1 MQPAQM
7 AYDRAITVFS
17 PDGRLFQ
24 VEYARSAVK
33 RGSTTVGIK
42 FKDGVILIA
51 DKRIKSKLVEKEG
64 IEKIYV
70 IDEHIGCATSG
81 LVADARVLV
90 DYGRLIAQ
98 IERVTY
104 GEKITVEHLVKRICD
119 YKQQYTQYGG
129 VRPFGASL
137 LIAGIDEKGVYLI
150 ETEPSGAA
158 ISYKADAIGTGR
170 EVVMELFEKKYRE
183 DMDFE
188 EAIMLGLDGIDAV
201 SEEEIEKLTL
211 EIGYIKKGGAF
222 KKMSDDEI
230 AKYVE
235 MYKERKKGEGENGSA

>member
-24 VEYARSAVK
+24 VEYARAAVK
-33 RGSTTVGIK
+33 RGTTTVGLK
-42 FKDGVILIA
+42 FKDGVILMA
-51 DKRIKSKLVEKEG
+51 DKRIRSRLLEPKSMEKVF
-64 IEKIYV
+64 I

-81 LVADARVLV
+81 LVGDARVLV
-90 DYGRLIAQ
+90 DYARLIAQ

-104 GEKITVEHLVKRICD
+104 GEGISVEHLVKRISD

-137 LIAGIDEKGVYLI
+137 LIAGVDDKGTYLM
-150 ETEPSGAA
+150 ETDPSGT
-158 ISYKADAIGTGR
+158 IMGYKADCIGGGR
-170 EVVMELFEKKYRE
+170 EVVMEMFEKEYRE
-183 DMDFE
+183 DMDFHD
-188 EAIMLGLDGIDAV
+188 AVMLGLKAIDMV
-201 SEEEIEKLTL
+201 NEEEIKPMTL
-211 EIGYIKKGGAF
+211 EIGYIKKGGNF
-222 KKMSDDEI
+222 TLMSDEEV

-235 MYKERKKGEGENGSA
+235 EYKASKKEE

>member
-24 VEYARSAVK
+24 VEYARAAVK
-33 RGSTTVGIK
+33 RGTTTIGLK
-42 FKDGVILIA
+42 FKDGVVLMA
-51 DKRIKSKLVEKEG
+51 DKRVRSRLLDPKSM
-64 IEKIYV
+64 EKIFL

-81 LVADARVLV
+81 LVGDARVLV
-90 DYGRLIAQ
+90 DYARLIAQ

-104 GEKITVEHLVKRICD
+104 GERISVEHLVKRISD

-137 LIAGIDEKGVYLI
+137 LIAGIDEKGNYLM
-150 ETEPSGAA
+150 ETDPSGT
-158 ISYKADAIGTGR
+158 IMGYKADCIGGGR
-170 EVVMELFEKKYRE
+170 DTVMELFENEYRE

-188 EAIMLGLDGIDAV
+188 EAIMLGLKGIDAV
-201 SEEEIEKLTL
+201 SEDGITPLTL
-211 EIGYIKKGGAF
+211 EIGYIRNGGQF
-222 KKMSDDEI
+222 TIMSEEEV
-230 AKYVE
+230 AKYLE
-235 MYKERKKGEGENGSA
+235 KYKSEKKEE